1 MFGIDRLILS
11 KPKEVKTT
19 AIKFV
24 ENIKKV
30 VENQAEDKKNPIQ
43 ITEKPKLTKPALP
56 KLQKLDISHLN
67 KQSINNLKPA
77 PVKTVANNF
86 LDQINKVSVSDNIP
100 AKEKLLFS
108 YSDSKGKTGQLTN
121 KNENLRIILR
131 KNKLKSYDEDII
143 EVYSVNVKVF
153 KSGVF
158 MQSKGWGNTE
168 ELAIA
173 NALKKAIIKISN
185 NHSNI
190 HNQILFS
197 YSLATTK
204 AINSSEYECKITVI
218 SGKV

>member
-30 VENQAEDKKNPIQ
+30 VENQVEDKKADIV
-43 ITEKPKLTKPALP
+43 IVEKAKLNKPSFP
-56 KLQKLDISHLN
+56 KLQKLDISSLN
-67 KQSINNLKPA
+67 KDSINNLKPT
-77 PVKTVANNF
+77 PVKTIANNF
-86 LDQINKVSVSDNIP
+86 LNQVNKVSD
-100 AKEKLLFS
+100 KTKLEEKLVFS
-108 YSDSKGKTGQLTN
+108 YSDSKGKTGILAN

-143 EVYSVNVKVF
+143 EVYSVNLKVF
-153 KSGVF
+153 KNGVF
-158 MQSKGWGNTE
+158 MQSKGWGNSE

-173 NALKKAIIKISN
+173 NALKKAVIKISN
-185 NHSNI
+185 INSNI
-190 HNQILFS
+190 YNQVLFS
-197 YSLATTK
+197 YSLSNTK

-218 SGKV
+218 AGKT